1 MSVRPLQEKVFEN
14 YTELE
19 SQKKQTK
26 PRRKKLL
33 MKKKLEDIIRCGV
46 HQGLFTVADLSVT
59 YQSTYQ
65 SSFKEHFNFG
75 KDGLHSLYKP
85 RVFDIASITKMIM
98 TLLVY
103 RLLTLNSHPEFSLD
117 APVKKF
123 IPDLSGPFVDELTIR
138 HLLTFHAK
146 FNRFITPEKMNQRS
160 IANPLSRPLMQMLY
174 QIKKVGL
181 EDKPGLKHNYANV
194 HTILLG
200 LALENAFGKSIEE
213 LIKMYITKPLE
224 LVDTTT
230 DPISRAHR
238 CVRAAHGLRLGQVSD
253 PVARLALGQHKRL
266 LGSAGLFSSSKDVLD
281 VLDIVML
288 GDKHPLC
295 PISTEFIELLH
306 VPLLSTSNF
315 GHGFGLW
322 SVFRENLEMI
332 NPTLPSDGIFKS
344 GYSGCI
350 AMCSREFG
358 VAFALTTN
366 FLHKQRTVEE
376 MRRDRRFLN
385 YLYAH
390 IAECLFTS

>member
-1 MSVRPLQEKVFEN
+1 
-14 YTELE
+14 
-19 SQKKQTK
+19 
-26 PRRKKLL
+26 
-33 MKKKLEDIIRCGV
+33 MKKKLEEIIRCGV

-59 YQSTYQ
+59 YQSTHQ

-75 KDGLHSLYKP
+75 EDGLHSLYQP
-85 RVFDIASITKMIM
+85 RVFDIASITKMIA

-103 RLLTLNSHPEFSLD
+103 RLSTLNSHPEFSLD

-123 IPDLSGPFVDELTIR
+123 MPDLSGPYVDELTIR

-146 FNRFITPEKMNQRS
+146 FNRFITSEEMMQES
-160 IANPLSRPLMQMLY
+160 IANRRSLVLVKMLD
-174 QIKKVGL
+174 QIKTVGL

-200 LALENAFGKSIEE
+200 LVLENVFGKSIEE
-213 LIKMYITKPLE
+213 LIKIHITGPLG
-224 LVDTTT
+224 LVDTMT

-238 CVRAAHGLRLGQVSD
+238 CVRSAHGLRLGQVSD

-266 LGSAGLFSSSKDVLD
+266 LGSAGLFSSSKDLGHI
-281 VLDIVML
+281 LDIVML
-288 GDKHPLC
+288 GEQHPSC

-306 VPLLSTSNF
+306 TSLLPTSNF
-315 GHGFGLW
+315 GHGFGQW

-332 NPTLPSDGIFKS
+332 NPTLPPDGIFKS

-358 VAFALTTN
+358 LAFALTTN

-376 MRRDRRFLN
+376 MRHDRRFLN
-385 YLYAH
+385 QLYALV
-390 IAECLFTS
+390 AECVFTS

>member
-1 MSVRPLQEKVFEN
+1 
-14 YTELE
+14 
-19 SQKKQTK
+19 
-26 PRRKKLL
+26 
-33 MKKKLEDIIRCGV
+33 MKEKLERIILDYGV

-59 YQSTYQ
+59 YQSTAQ
-65 SSFKEHFNFG
+65 SSLKEHFNFG
-75 KDGLHSLYKP
+75 VDGLHSLYQP
-85 RVFDIASITKMIM
+85 RVFDIASITKMVV

-123 IPDLSGPFVDELTIR
+123 IPDMSGPFVDELTIR

-146 FNRFITPEKMNQRS
+146 FNRFITPEEMKEES
-160 IANPLSRPLMQMLY
+160 VANPQSLVLIEMLY

-181 EDKPGLKHNYANV
+181 EGKPGLKHNYANV

-200 LALENAFGKSIEE
+200 LVLENVFGKSLEE
-213 LIKMYITKPLE
+213 LIKVHITSPLG

-266 LGSAGLFSSSKDVLD
+266 LGSAGLHSSPEDLVRILD
-281 VLDIVML
+281 LVML
-288 GDKHPLC
+288 GEQHPVC
-295 PISTEFIELLH
+295 PISVEFIEQLHTSLL
-306 VPLLSTSNF
+306 PTSNF
-315 GHGFGLW
+315 GHGFGQW
-322 SVFRENLEMI
+322 SVFRKNLEQI
-332 NPTLPSDGIFKS
+332 NPTFPSDGIFKS

-350 AMCSREFG
+350 CMCSREFG

-366 FLHKQRTVEE
+366 FLYKQRDVEE
-376 MRRDRRFLN
+376 MKAYRRLLN
-385 YLYAH
+385 HFYAH
-390 IAECLFTS
+390 VAEYVFASRILSC